1 MSGNEREP
9 LVPKLRFP
17 EFRGAVSVLP
27 LDAVADFVSEKT
39 SVDKLIP
46 AQYVSTENL
55 LPDFGGIS
63 PATKLPS
70 VSSVTSFRHR
80 DILVSNIRPYL
91 KKVWQSDMCGGV
103 SNDVLVIRPT
113 ERVGADYLAAILRS
127 DFFIDYVM
135 RGAKGV
141 KMPRGEI
148 AMIREFPV
156 PNPCPEEQ
164 KKIADCLS
172 SLDDLIAA
180 ENQKL
185 EKLQTHRAVL
195 MQQILPREREA
206 TPRLRFPEFRKRSPW
221 KNKTL
226 SEIATIRSGSTPS
239 RAEPAFYSG
248 GTIPWVKTTDLNNGF
263 IVRTEEYVTSAAKV
277 KVNPVGSVLVAM
289 YGGFKQIGRTG
300 YLTMPA
306 ATNQAIS
313 VLNADENEVLPIYL
327 LTWMNARVGDWKRI
341 ASSSRKDPN
350 ITGTDVANFPI
361 AYPDKDEQQ
370 KISDTVTSVN
380 RGIEA
385 QIQKITFLTAHKT
398 GLLQQLFPAMDEV
411 PA

>member
-1 MSGNEREP
+1 MNGNKKQP
-9 LVPKLRFP
+9 LVPRLRFP

-27 LDAVADFVSEKT
+27 LDAVADFVSEKF
-39 SVDKLIP
+39 SVDQLTP

-127 DFFIDYVM
+127 DFFINYVM

-148 AMIREFPV
+148 SMIREFPV

-164 KKIADCLS
+164 QKIADCLS

-180 ENQKL
+180 ETQKL
-185 EKLQTHRAVL
+185 DTLKTHKKGL
-195 MQQILPREREA
+195 MQQLFPREGE
-206 TPRLRFPEFRKRSPW
+206 TVPRLRFPEFREAVSALPLDAVAERGAKGVKMPRG
-221 KNKTL
+221 
-226 SEIATIRSGSTPS
+226 EISMIREFLVP
-239 RAEPAFYSG
+239 
-248 GTIPWVKTTDLNNGF
+248 
-263 IVRTEEYVTSAAKV
+263 
-277 KVNPVGSVLVAM
+277 NPC
-289 YGGFKQIGRTG
+289 
-300 YLTMPA
+300 P
-306 ATNQAIS
+306 
-313 VLNADENEVLPIYL
+313 E
-327 LTWMNARVGDWKRI
+327 
-341 ASSSRKDPN
+341 
-350 ITGTDVANFPI
+350 
-361 AYPDKDEQQ
+361 EQQ
-370 KISDTVTSVN
+370 KIADCLSALDS
-380 RGIEA
+380 
-385 QIQKITFLTAHKT
+385 QITTQAEKIDALKTHKK
-398 GLLQQLFPAMDEV
+398 GLMQQLFPVLDEV
-411 PA
+411 SA